1 MSIKVLKRSIAL
13 LVTILTAVLVFLD
26 QNSQSPNSELSPNTS
41 PPAMGESVVPVET
54 SVKTG
59 GEVPV
64 VRIVDGDTLVALVN
78 GKEEKI
84 RMLGINAPESV
95 DPRRKVECFG
105 KEASAELH
113 LLLDGKS
120 VELVAD
126 ATQDDRDKYGRL
138 LRYVMLADGSDV
150 NATMIKEGFAYEYT
164 YRLPYERQK
173 EYKQFQIDAETSGKG
188 LWAKSACNGKK

>member
-1 MSIKVLKRSIAL
+1 MSVKTLKRFLALSI
-13 LVTILTAVLVFLD
+13 TIITAVLVFLD
-26 QNSQSPNSELSPNTS
+26 QNPQSPNSTDSPNASSLVT
-41 PPAMGESVVPVET
+41 GESAVPVEA
-54 SVKTG
+54 SAKTG
-59 GEVPV
+59 GGVPV
-64 VRIVDGDTLVALVN
+64 TRIVDGDTLVALID

-95 DPRRKVECFG
+95 DPRKKVECFG

-113 LLLDGKS
+113 ALLDGKS

-126 ATQDDRDKYGRL
+126 TAQDDRDKYGRL
-138 LRYVMLADGSDV
+138 LRYIILADDTDI
-150 NATMIKEGFAYEYT
+150 NAMMIEEGFAYQYT